1 MCRFGWGA
9 LPLFGLVSVLAF
21 QPRSASGQMVTTGFP
36 LVGVR
41 DGFSEGIRSNWS
53 LTGPGIYSWFNNN
66 SGSGIP
72 QFGGFQPNAGLNGGF
87 AFNRGAFGANF
98 GFNFSQGYSRSMT
111 STTPVVNG
119 FNGSPLLFQNSL
131 QRPFVTSLIPVVGNG
146 AAFQDLGA
154 ANTIRGRML
163 RGEFTMRNGKVIPA
177 GGAKPAETTAPPKR
191 VINHRPLVDAA
202 PPTRAER
209 QAQAE
214 VRETEQLLA
223 IRNYLQKGK
232 EAEAKGKNN
241 VAKLYYQMAARRAE
255 GDLKR
260 QALASIERVTH

>member
-1 MCRFGWGA
+1 MCHFRWRS
-9 LPLFGLVSVLAF
+9 LPLFSFVCVLTF
-21 QPRSASGQMVTTGFP
+21 QPFSASGQMVTTGFP

-53 LTGPGIYSWFNNN
+53 LTGPGIYNWFNNN

-72 QFGGFQPNAGLNGGF
+72 QFGGFQPGAGLSGGF
-87 AFNRGAFGANF
+87 AFNRGAYGANF

-119 FNGSPLLFQNSL
+119 FGGSPLIFQNSL
-131 QRPFVTSLIPVVGNG
+131 QRPFVTSLIPNVGNG
-146 AAFQDLGA
+146 AAFRNLGA
-154 ANTIRGRML
+154 ANTIRGRLL
-163 RGEFTMRNGKVIPA
+163 RGEFSMRDGKVVPT
-177 GGAKPAETTAPPKR
+177 GGAKRAETPAKPKR
-191 VINHRPLVDAA
+191 VPNRRPLVDAA

-214 VRETEQLLA
+214 AQETEQLLA
-223 IRNYLQKGK
+223 IRKYLQKGK
-232 EAEAKGKNN
+232 DAEAKGKPN
-241 VAKLYYQMAARRAE
+241 VAKLYYKMAARRAD

-260 QALASIERVTH
+260 QALASIERVSN